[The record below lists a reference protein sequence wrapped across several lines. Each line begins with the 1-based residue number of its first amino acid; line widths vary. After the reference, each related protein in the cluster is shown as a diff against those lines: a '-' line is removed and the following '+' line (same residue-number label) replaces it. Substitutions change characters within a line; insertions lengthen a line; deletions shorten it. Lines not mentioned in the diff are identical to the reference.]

1 MNYRKTISAVCIG
14 VILLGFIPVFLWAG
28 DAPGKLVMKTI
39 DSGLNVLKEPSLKGP
54 EKAQE
59 RRQRLWEEI
68 SFIFNFEEMSMRAL
82 GPHWKKRTPEEK
94 KEFVELFTNIL
105 KDAYIGKTDTYSG
118 EKIVFLREKQD
129 GNKYAT
135 TVQTKIITTTG
146 TEILVDY
153 RMLNND
159 GKWTIYDVIIE
170 GVSLVNNYRSQF
182 YNILLKSS
190 YEDLIQKIKEK
201 QGKEETSSK

>member
-1 MNYRKTISAVCIG
+1 MKYRKIISAFCVG
-14 VILLGFIPVFLWAG
+14 VISLTSMSAFLWAA
-28 DAPGKLVMKTI
+28 DEPGKLVMKTI
-39 DSGLNVLKEPSLKGP
+39 DSGLTVLKEPSLKGP

-68 SFIFNFEEMSMRAL
+68 SFIFNFQEMSKRSL
-82 GPHWKKRTPEEK
+82 GQHWKKRTPDEK
-94 KEFVELFTNIL
+94 REFVELFTNIL

-118 EKIVFLREKQD
+118 EKIVFLKEKQD
-129 GNKYAT
+129 DNKYA
-135 TVQTKIITTTG
+135 TVQTKIISTTG
-146 TEILVDY
+146 TEVLVDY

-190 YEDLIQKIKEK
+190 FEELIQKIKEK
-201 QGKEETSSK
+201 QGKEETSAK

>member
-1 MNYRKTISAVCIG
+1 MKYRKIISAICVG
-14 VILLGFIPVFLWAG
+14 VILLAFMSTLLWAA
-28 DAPGKLVMKTI
+28 DEPGKLVMKTI
-39 DSGLNVLKEPSLKGP
+39 DSGLTVLKEPSLKGP

-68 SFIFNFEEMSMRAL
+68 SFIFNFEEMSKRAL
-82 GPHWKKRTPEEK
+82 GQHWKKRTPQEK

-118 EKIVFLREKQD
+118 EKIVFLKEKQD
-129 GNKYAT
+129 DNKYA

-146 TEILVDY
+146 TEVLVDY

-182 YNILLKSS
+182 NNILLKSS
-190 YEDLIQKIKEK
+190 YEELIQKIKAK
-201 QGKEETSSK
+201 QGKEETSAK

>member
-1 MNYRKTISAVCIG
+1 MNYRKTISAVCVG
-14 VILLGFIPVFLWAG
+14 VIFLAFIPVFLWAEDG
-28 DAPGKLVMKTI
+28 PGKLVMKTI
-39 DSGLNVLKEPSLKGP
+39 DSGLTVLKEPSLKGP
-54 EKAQE
+54 EKTQE

-82 GPHWKKRTPEEK
+82 GQHWKKRTPEEK

-129 GNKYAT
+129 GGKYA
-135 TVQTKIITTTG
+135 TVQTKIITNTG

-182 YNILLKSS
+182 HNILLKSS

-201 QGKEETSSK
+201 QDKEETSSK

>member
-1 MNYRKTISAVCIG
+1 MKYRKIISAICVG
-14 VILLGFIPVFLWAG
+14 VISLAFMSTLLWAA
-28 DAPGKLVMKTI
+28 DEPGKLVMKTI
-39 DSGLNVLKEPSLKGP
+39 DSGLTVLKEPSLKGP

-68 SFIFNFEEMSMRAL
+68 SFIFNFEEMSKRAL
-82 GPHWKKRTPEEK
+82 GQHWKKRTPQEK

-118 EKIVFLREKQD
+118 EKIVFLKEKQD
-129 GNKYAT
+129 DNKYT

-146 TEILVDY
+146 TEVLVDY

-182 YNILLKSS
+182 NNILLKSS
-190 YEDLIQKIKEK
+190 YEELIQKIKAK
-201 QGKEETSSK
+201 QVKEETSAK